1 MTSETDPKTVL
12 LRGDPV
18 AAEGV
23 AAGAITPGM
32 MVSIV
37 GTTASAVVTAAT
49 AGYIAP
55 SVAREMELTG
65 GGIDDA
71 YAADDQVL
79 CYTPRRGDQ
88 YYAILG
94 LSQTIAAGALL
105 ACGAGG
111 LLVAVGSAAPVARAL
126 EAVTTGGGAT
136 ARIKVEIV

>member
-1 MTSETDPKTVL
+1 MTSETDPKTIL

-37 GTTASAVVTAAT
+37 GTTASSAVTAAT

-55 SVAREMELTG
+55 SIAREMELTG
-65 GGIDDA
+65 KGIDDD

-79 CYTPRRGDQ
+79 AYTPRRGDQ

-94 LSQTIAAGALL
+94 TSQTIAAGALL
-105 ACGAGG
+105 ACGATGY
-111 LLVAVGSAAPVARAL
+111 LVAVGSAAPVARAL
-126 EAVTTGGGAT
+126 EAVTTTGAV